1 MSSTLHSLL
10 STLEQ
15 ESTFPSHGA
24 SEYAALPLAAAARA
38 VAQMQVALEAVVQ
51 QLEAVTA
58 GPEDLRR
65 GGLCLTQWLE
75 QGCVPV
81 TDWCGLDAQAATTGS
96 VSASAS
102 GSTQSTVTAREAA
115 EAAGLAASAGAG
127 ALCPTRSLLGI
138 TAGVTV
144 LVGQPRRGSIYGQEG
159 RSLALA
165 ALAPSLAVLMDT
177 CLRQH
182 HFPAFEVLLRA
193 VVSALEM
200 AGTEADNLKSLPY
213 IQAVTSAVMSLWY
226 QHAREHQVEVEEPEL
241 GTVTIAANPVLMKF
255 SFFAMELAIDVSD
268 WNREVVDMV
277 SSYSVQPEVKQLF
290 FQRIAVLKGPEVV
303 ACTFNLS
310 SSCQ

>member
-1 MSSTLHSLL
+1 
-10 STLEQ
+10 
-15 ESTFPSHGA
+15 
-24 SEYAALPLAAAARA
+24 
-38 VAQMQVALEAVVQ
+38 VQ

-75 QGCVPV
+75 QGCV

-96 VSASAS
+96 VSAS
-102 GSTQSTVTAREAA
+102 GSTQSTVTAREPQAA

-213 IQAVTSAVMSLWY
+213 ILTSCYFRSDVPVVPAC
-226 QHAREHQVEVEEPEL
+226 AR
-241 GTVTIAANPVLMKF
+241 A
-255 SFFAMELAIDVSD
+255 
-268 WNREVVDMV
+268 
-277 SSYSVQPEVKQLF
+277 SS
-290 FQRIAVLKGPEVV
+290 
-303 ACTFNLS
+303 
-310 SSCQ
+310 